1 MTRIKSLLEEN
12 AQLSKALRSQGF
24 GDRLESRFRNSTSE
38 AKKLDVAVMVLD
50 IRGFTKMSATTPATQ
65 VIHVLQRLFEPL
77 HSIIYGNSGIVDKHL
92 GDGMMAIFGLS
103 GAPALQAALGAGR
116 QIVEAYPSILENLE
130 PEFRDLKLSIGIAS
144 GEVIVGV
151 VGSNHHSEFTV
162 VGRPSDLAGRLQ
174 ELSKLALS
182 GREQCLGTFERIMA
196 LCTQDMLIGDKDYE
210 PVALPD
216 NIIIRDFPDI
226 RNLGVLRG

>member
-1 MTRIKSLLEEN
+1 
-12 AQLSKALRSQGF
+12 
-24 GDRLESRFRNSTSE
+24 
-38 AKKLDVAVMVLD
+38 
-50 IRGFTKMSATTPATQ
+50 
-65 VIHVLQRLFEPL
+65 
-77 HSIIYGNSGIVDKHL
+77 
-92 GDGMMAIFGLS
+92 MMAIFGLS

-116 QIVEAYPSILENLE
+116 QIVEAYPSILESLE

-182 GREQCLGTFERIMA
+182 DREQCLGAFERIMA
-196 LCTQDMLIGDKDYE
+196 LCTQDMLIGDNDYE
-210 PVALPD
+210 PVTLPD
-216 NIIIRDFPDI
+216 TILIRDFPDI
-226 RNLGVLRG
+226 RSLGVLRG